1 MRIRQLSVEAGGP
14 EGTALL
20 PPQLLSVRWVRDNF
34 RRTDNGDG
42 GRLGT
47 LGRGLQFWWRCWWN
61 AHALQVSTAAFR
73 AGVLSPIT
81 RIRPEVALRPL
92 RSYLRHGL
100 DVERRGYAVHAHF
113 AWLSRNLPQALIDQL
128 YAGECVTLLGD
139 DAPVPGV
146 GVSLAAADDLGHE
159 GELALHLHWHGT
171 IVMSMA
177 FSVLDASVVIGRRD
191 PQHLMG
197 PRIVIGALRGRR
209 GAGPALHAMSQA
221 SQRLRPSAL
230 LVLAAQALTATWNL
244 APPLA
249 VMGASH
255 VSAKQAL
262 IRAERAMNYDAIWME
277 LGGYPTGRHYWAL
290 PDAPDLRPEDEVES
304 RRRSQHRRRNAL
316 RVALIAAI
324 RARMATLLAPA

>member
-1 MRIRQLSVEAGGP
+1 MRIRQLSVDAGGQ

-20 PPQLLSVRWVRDNF
+20 SPQLLSMRWMHEHF

-47 LGRGLQFWWRCWWN
+47 WRRAVAFWWRCWWN
-61 AHALQVSTAAFR
+61 AHALQVSAAAFR

-81 RIRPEVALRPL
+81 RSRPDVALRPL

-100 DVERRGYAVHAHF
+100 DPERRGYAVHAHF
-113 AWLSRNLPQALIDQL
+113 AWLSRNMPQALIDRL
-128 YAGECVTLLGD
+128 YAGEGVTLLGD
-139 DAPVPGV
+139 DAPVPGL
-146 GVSLAAADDLGHE
+146 GVSLAAADRLGRE
-159 GELALHLHWHGT
+159 GELALHLHWHGA
-171 IVMSMA
+171 IVMSMP

-191 PQHLMG
+191 PQHLLG

-209 GAGPALHAMSQA
+209 GAGPALRALSHA

-255 VSAKQAL
+255 VSRNRAL
-262 IRAERAMNYDAIWME
+262 TRGEYALNYDTTWME

-324 RARMATLLAPA
+324 RAQMATLLAPH